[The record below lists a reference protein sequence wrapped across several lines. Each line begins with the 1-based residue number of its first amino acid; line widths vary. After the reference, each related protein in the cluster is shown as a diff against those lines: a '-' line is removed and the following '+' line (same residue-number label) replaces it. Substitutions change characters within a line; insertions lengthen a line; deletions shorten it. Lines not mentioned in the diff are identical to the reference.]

1 MKHVMAE
8 KATHKLTA
16 GDTALLVLVAFVWG
30 FNFVVI
36 ALGLHDFPPL
46 LFTALRFTTC
56 ALLVFLMPRPQMGW
70 LQLIAVGLA
79 LGTLVFAFL
88 FAGIHAGMP
97 AGIASVIMQMQ
108 VFFTF
113 LLGMIVLA
121 ERPLLTSWLAVF
133 VGGAGVVL
141 LASERMAL
149 GGWAAFWMVLAGA
162 LCWGAANILLK
173 ALPKANMLHLMVWM
187 SLVPP
192 LPLLALSFV
201 IEGRLAIETALR
213 SLSWLGIG
221 AVLYTGLLSTVF
233 AYAVWGCML
242 QRYQT
247 SIVAPFALLTPV
259 FGLLSAQLVL
269 HEHHT
274 NTQTA
279 AAILIVLALAI
290 NLWGASLQNRLLA
303 AATRWRSRVLR
314 EKNNSGS

>member
-1 MKHVMAE
+1 MWMKHIMVE
-8 KATHKLTA
+8 KAPSKLTA

-36 ALGLHDFPPL
+36 ALGLHNFPPL
-46 LFTALRFTTC
+46 LFTALRFATC
-56 ALLVFLMPRPQMGW
+56 ALLVFLVPRPQMGW
-70 LQLIAVGLA
+70 AQLTAVGIA

-108 VFFTF
+108 VFFTV
-113 LLGMIVLA
+113 LLGMVVLA
-121 ERPLLTSWLAVF
+121 ERPLLTSWLAVI
-133 VGGAGVVL
+133 VGAAGIVL

-149 GGWAAFWMVLAGA
+149 GGWAAFSMVLAGA
-162 LCWGAANILLK
+162 LSWGAANILLK

-201 IEGRLAIETALR
+201 IEGRPAIETALWG
-213 SLSWLGIG
+213 LSWAGVG

-233 AYAVWGCML
+233 AYAVWGSML

-274 NTQTA
+274 STQTA
-279 AAILIVLALAI
+279 AVILIVLALAI
-290 NLWGASLQNRLLA
+290 NLWGSSLQNYLLA
-303 AATRWRSRVLR
+303 TATRWLR
-314 EKNNSGS
+314 D